1 MRIHFEGNRIERSIK
16 HTTKHNEK
24 YRHTPT
30 DRQVPLNERR
40 ENKTTAR
47 SKRIKLMLDTPPHP
61 SS

>member
-16 HTTKHNEK
+16 RTTKHNEK

-40 ENKTTAR
+40 EN
-47 SKRIKLMLDTPPHP
+47 SP
-61 SS
+61 

>member
-40 ENKTTAR
+40 EN
-47 SKRIKLMLDTPPHP
+47 SP
-61 SS
+61 